1 LQRLSKENIEKMR
14 KQMHEDKS
22 SRDELIG
29 HIIRK
34 SHELD
39 HSVEVGYEEI
49 MAVFKGMNSYF
60 SN

>member
-1 LQRLSKENIEKMR
+1 MKRINKENMEKMR
-14 KQMHEDKS
+14 KQMHEDKA

-34 SHELD
+34 SHESD
-39 HSVEVGYEEI
+39 HNVQVGYEEI